1 MQMGIVEVFGD
12 GTISIVDLTIN
23 LLIGMGLSLIL
34 AAYYMRFGRTYSDRT
49 NHARILPVLA
59 VTTLL
64 VITVVK
70 SSLALSLGLVG
81 ALSIVRFRTPIKEPE
96 ELVYL
101 FLAIAIGLG
110 LGANQRIATVVSIP
124 LILLLLLIPIYWR
137 GRKPHQNTLMMISLP
152 NAFTGRE
159 TLDMMIEDV
168 GKYATQVDLR
178 RYEVRDDFI
187 QMTLY
192 VSAPNAQSIADITD
206 AVRSRIP
213 ETEITFVE
221 RETGID
227 I

>member
-1 MQMGIVEVFGD
+1 VQMGIVEVFGD

-137 GRKPHQNTLMMISLP
+137 GRKPHQNTFMMISLP